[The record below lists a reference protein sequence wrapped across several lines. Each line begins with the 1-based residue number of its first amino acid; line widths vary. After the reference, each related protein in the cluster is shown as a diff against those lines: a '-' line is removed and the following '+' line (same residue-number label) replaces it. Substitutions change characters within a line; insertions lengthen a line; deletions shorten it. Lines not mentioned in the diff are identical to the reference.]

1 MKKIYILLFL
11 LSVGTFG
18 ACSSSN
24 PGTNSAG
31 NNSNMPVNRIDTVNI
46 NAPNA
51 NVNALNP
58 IGANVNLKGSNI
70 QIIKPGKMTPLGKA
84 APDNSEM
91 FAELGEVPIETRVF
105 KNHPQLIKVVKS
117 GIPPNQTIKVYLK
130 GGKTVDL
137 PGDKITNLGVEPAA
151 NILQAVGIQPAA
163 PPAVTRDRRKRPTK
177 SNRYCYN
184 RFRYGK
190 IQCYLPLLRS
200 CFNDRRPNR
209 RVAGA

>member
-1 MKKIYILLFL
+1 MKKFYILLFL
-11 LSVGTFG
+11 LSLGIFG
-18 ACSSSN
+18 ACSSSD
-24 PGTNSAG
+24 PGTNSAA

-58 IGANVNLKGSNI
+58 IGANANLKNI
-70 QIIKPGKMTPLGKA
+70 QILTPGKANMSRMGKA

-130 GGKTVDL
+130 GGKIVDL
-137 PGDKITNLGVEPAA
+137 PGNKIANLGIEPAA
-151 NILQAVGIQPAA
+151 SILQAAGIQPPA
-163 PPAVTRDRRKRPTK
+163 PPAGSRDPSKKTDQK
-177 SNRYCYN
+177 
-184 RFRYGK
+184 
-190 IQCYLPLLRS
+190 
-200 CFNDRRPNR
+200 
-209 RVAGA
+209 

>member
-1 MKKIYILLFL
+1 MKKLFILLFL
-11 LSVGTFG
+11 LSLGIFA
-18 ACSSSN
+18 ACSSTE

-31 NNSNMPVNRIDTVNI
+31 NNANMPVNRIDTVNI

-51 NVNALNP
+51 NVNAFNP
-58 IGANVNLKGSNI
+58 IGANANLKNI
-70 QIIKPGKMTPLGKA
+70 QIIKPGKMTALGKA

-137 PGDKITNLGVEPAA
+137 PGSKIPNLGTEPAA
-151 NILQAVGIQPAA
+151 NILQAAGVQPAA
-163 PPAVTRDRRKRPTK
+163 PPATTRDTTK
-177 SNRYCYN
+177 KS
-184 RFRYGK
+184 
-190 IQCYLPLLRS
+190 Q
-200 CFNDRRPNR
+200 
-209 RVAGA
+209 

>member
-11 LSVGTFG
+11 LSLGIFG
-18 ACSSSN
+18 ACSSSD

-46 NAPNA
+46 NALNA
-51 NVNALNP
+51 NVNAFNP
-58 IGANVNLKGSNI
+58 IGANVNLKASNI
-70 QIIKPGKMTPLGKA
+70 QVVTPGKMSRLGKA

-130 GGKTVDL
+130 GGRTVDL
-137 PGDKITNLGVEPAA
+137 PGDKITNLGIEPAA
-151 NILQAVGIQPAA
+151 NILQAVGIQPST
-163 PPAVTRDRRKRPTK
+163 PPAGTRDPAKKTDQK
-177 SNRYCYN
+177 
-184 RFRYGK
+184 
-190 IQCYLPLLRS
+190 Q
-200 CFNDRRPNR
+200 
-209 RVAGA
+209 

>member
-1 MKKIYILLFL
+1 MAGGARGPAIQDWTLEQMKNFYILLFL
-11 LSVGTFG
+11 SSLGIFG
-18 ACSSSN
+18 ACSSSD

-46 NAPNA
+46 NGQNA
-51 NVNALNP
+51 NVNAFNP
-58 IGANVNLKGSNI
+58 IGVNANLKASNI
-70 QIIKPGKMTPLGKA
+70 QVLTPGKANMSRMGKA

-137 PGDKITNLGVEPAA
+137 PGNKIANLGIEPAA
-151 NILQAVGIQPAA
+151 SILQAAGVQPAA
-163 PPAVTRDRRKRPTK
+163 PPAGSRDPSKKTDQK
-177 SNRYCYN
+177 
-184 RFRYGK
+184 
-190 IQCYLPLLRS
+190 
-200 CFNDRRPNR
+200 
-209 RVAGA
+209 

>member
-1 MKKIYILLFL
+1 MKKFYILLFL
-11 LSVGTFG
+11 LSLGIFG
-18 ACSSSN
+18 ACSSSD

-46 NAPNA
+46 DAQNA
-51 NVNALNP
+51 NINAVNP
-58 IGANVNLKGSNI
+58 IGANANLKNI

-130 GGKTVDL
+130 GGKIVDL
-137 PGDKITNLGVEPAA
+137 PGSKIANLGTEPAA
-151 NILQAVGIQPAA
+151 SILQAAGIQPAA
-163 PPAVTRDRRKRPTK
+163 PPAVTRDPAKK
-177 SNRYCYN
+177 ADQ
-184 RFRYGK
+184 K
-190 IQCYLPLLRS
+190 Q
-200 CFNDRRPNR
+200 
-209 RVAGA
+209 

>member
-1 MKKIYILLFL
+1 MKNFYILLFL
-11 LSVGTFG
+11 LSLGIFS
-18 ACSSSN
+18 ACSSAD
-24 PGTNSAG
+24 PGVNSAG
-31 NNSNMPVNRIDTVNI
+31 NNANTPVNRIDTQNI

-58 IGANVNLKGSNI
+58 IGANVNLKASNI
-70 QIIKPGKMTPLGKA
+70 QIIKPGKMSPMGRA
-84 APDNSEM
+84 APDNSEI

-137 PGDKITNLGVEPAA
+137 PGDKITNLGTEPAA

-163 PPAVTRDRRKRPTK
+163 PPAGTRDPAKKTDQK
-177 SNRYCYN
+177 
-184 RFRYGK
+184 
-190 IQCYLPLLRS
+190 Q
-200 CFNDRRPNR
+200 
-209 RVAGA
+209 